1 LAKADG
7 NQLISHRAKKTSA
20 AKIILG
26 WTTTNLSL
34 PVSGWNDFQLESRMM
49 PFASKPFH
57 MSKCFRT
64 TIKFY
69 PYPVFIRLIDAATKD
84 DFSNNISAY
93 M

>member
-1 LAKADG
+1 
-7 NQLISHRAKKTSA
+7 
-20 AKIILG
+20 
-26 WTTTNLSL
+26 
-34 PVSGWNDFQLESRMM
+34 
-49 PFASKPFH
+49 